1 MDQMNLYLN
10 LDTFQHD
17 NFSPLASHT
26 SVWSTES
33 PFDVSGIVNITKP
46 IFATINN
53 YLTIG
58 NRPELF
64 P

>member
-17 NFSPLASHT
+17 NFSPLESHT

-58 NRPELF
+58 KRPELF

>member
-17 NFSPLASHT
+17 NFSPLA

-58 NRPELF
+58 KRPELF